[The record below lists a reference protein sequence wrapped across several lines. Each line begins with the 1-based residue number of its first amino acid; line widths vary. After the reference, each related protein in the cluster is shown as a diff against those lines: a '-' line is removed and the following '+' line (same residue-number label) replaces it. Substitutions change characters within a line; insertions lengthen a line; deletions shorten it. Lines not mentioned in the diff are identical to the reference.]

1 MASRYGQSPEDN
13 YSQSPQ
19 DFQGQGTSGSR
30 SPESSYN
37 SFDQRLAQPQADED
51 VAMMVSEMG
60 YGMRNYRNENDYK
73 SMSNEELVDLC
84 EEKDAQVK
92 HLENKTETLD
102 VRIKENMGK
111 AQKREAKLKE
121 VIEGLQKKLEHA
133 EVKSGERGKWDTL
146 IRLQQEARS
155 NKSAFNDLAIKYE
168 NLRKRKYDKDAAF
181 KRECDD
187 EKKIQKLQ
195 KEINQLRDQ
204 KYDLEIKHDLE
215 LAKKDEKIDELKL
228 VRKPLKL
235 LGQVLFHQNDDL
247 VDERKRWQALVK
259 ASKYTILDQK
269 RRAKL
274 QDQKS
279 KISRMPKISLPKKPR
294 VVKQEP
300 AEELANTHR
309 FSHESNK
316 KIMSTIKKEFIKQ
329 EFIKMELSPELQKQ
343 KEKIMQMM
351 PKIPLT
357 KGTIIKQDIK
367 TEISPR
373 LQKQLEKIRKHMPKI
388 SLPRKRKS
396 DLVNENGN
404 SNQNEN
410 DPDDEIPPS
419 KKQKTSRLGGPKSKR
434 R

>member
-1 MASRYGQSPEDN
+1 
-13 YSQSPQ
+13 
-19 DFQGQGTSGSR
+19 
-30 SPESSYN
+30 
-37 SFDQRLAQPQADED
+37 
-51 VAMMVSEMG
+51 
-60 YGMRNYRNENDYK
+60 
-73 SMSNEELVDLC
+73 
-84 EEKDAQVK
+84 
-92 HLENKTETLD
+92 
-102 VRIKENMGK
+102 
-111 AQKREAKLKE
+111 
-121 VIEGLQKKLEHA
+121 
-133 EVKSGERGKWDTL
+133 
-146 IRLQQEARS
+146 
-155 NKSAFNDLAIKYE
+155 
-168 NLRKRKYDKDAAF
+168 
-181 KRECDD
+181 
-187 EKKIQKLQ
+187 
-195 KEINQLRDQ
+195 
-204 KYDLEIKHDLE
+204 
-215 LAKKDEKIDELKL
+215 
-228 VRKPLKL
+228 
-235 LGQVLFHQNDDL
+235 
-247 VDERKRWQALVK
+247 
-259 ASKYTILDQK
+259 
-269 RRAKL
+269 
-274 QDQKS
+274 
-279 KISRMPKISLPKKPR
+279 MPKISLPKKPR

-316 KIMSTIKKEFIKQ
+316 KIMSNIKKEFIKQ